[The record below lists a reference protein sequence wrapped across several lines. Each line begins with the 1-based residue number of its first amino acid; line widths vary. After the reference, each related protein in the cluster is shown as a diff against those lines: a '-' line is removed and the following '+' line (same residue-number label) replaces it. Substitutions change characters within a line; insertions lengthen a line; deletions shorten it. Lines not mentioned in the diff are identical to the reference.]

1 MLVISLL
8 QLVVAPC
15 ADPPAILFA
24 DMFESV
30 FACDAATITSTV
42 VKQLVDMCLGCPP
55 RLLHAGGMH
64 CTFLCCLAVYSLLH
78 NRLCCNHHKRISEF
92 EAPHQKQAELLGID
106 QIAGMSS
113 YTSDR
118 TTRH

>member
-42 VKQLVDMCLGCPP
+42 VKQLVDMCLGWPP
-55 RLLHAGGMH
+55 GFCMLVA
-64 CTFLCCLAVYSLLH
+64 
-78 NRLCCNHHKRISEF
+78 RIADF
-92 EAPHQKQAELLGID
+92 CAI
-106 QIAGMSS
+106 
-113 YTSDR
+113 
-118 TTRH
+118 